1 MKLIFVTGGVVSSLG
16 KGIVTASLASLLR
29 SRGIKLKIRKLDPYL
44 NVDPGTMS
52 PYQHG
57 EVYVTDDGYETDLD
71 LGHYER
77 FTDIT
82 CSKNDSISSGKIYS
96 SILSKERKGE
106 YLGSTVQVIPHV
118 TEEIKNF
125 IKKSTNKDDVIIC
138 EIGGTVGDIES
149 LPFLEA
155 IRQFKNENHLDT
167 LLIHLTLLPYI
178 ETSGE
183 VKTKPTQ
190 HSVRE
195 LLNSGIQPDIIVCR
209 SNKKISKDE
218 IQKISLFCNVPSDSV
233 IPSYDVESIYQ
244 VPNLLSKSR
253 LDDLV
258 IKKLHIKSPKK
269 KDLTKWINFE
279 ILESRIKE
287 DINIFI
293 IGKYVHLKDSYKSL
307 YEAIY
312 HAGVHNKANVVIKW
326 LDSETIN
333 SKNVSELLKSACGVL
348 IPGGFGNR
356 GINGK
361 IEAIKFAREYQIPFL
376 GICLGMQLSI
386 IEFAKNVLKIK
397 NAGSS
402 EFGNY
407 KNNLISLM
415 TEWDFQNK
423 KIIEKIKFCV
433 EHNATNFMAAIGA
446 AIALDFSQEEFKL
459 IKNFDLKIPH
469 RLEFINTNSDVLVID
484 DCYNANPSSMKKAID
499 VLSKM
504 GGHKIALIGDMAELG
519 ERSEKYHQDIINY
532 LEEKKIDLIFRIGGR
547 FKNIK
552 TNHENNFWFPS
563 KESLI
568 ESLKKQLKSNS
579 IILIKGS
586 RSMKMEDM
594 IEDIQNY

>member
-96 SILSKERKGE
+96 TILSKERRGE

-118 TEEIKNF
+118 TEEIKKS
-125 IKKSTNKDDVIIC
+125 IKRSTNKDDVIIC

-155 IRQFKNENHLDT
+155 IRQFKNEINLDT

-190 HSVRE
+190 HSVKE

-218 IQKISLFCNVPSDSV
+218 IQKISLFCNVPSNAV
-233 IPSYDVESIYQ
+233 IPSYDVSSIYQ
-244 VPNLLSKSR
+244 VPSLLSKSK

-258 IKKLHIKSPKK
+258 IKKLRIKAPKK
-269 KDLTKWINFE
+269 KDLSKWINFE
-279 ILESRIKE
+279 IQESQAKE
-287 DINIFI
+287 DLKIFI
-293 IGKYVHLKDSYKSL
+293 IGKYVNLKDSYKSL

-312 HAGVHNKANVVIKW
+312 HAGVYNKANVIIKW

-333 SKNVSELLKSACGVL
+333 SRNVKDLLSSAAGIL

-361 IEAIKFAREYQIPFL
+361 IEAIRFARENQIPFL

-386 IEFAKNVLKIK
+386 VEFARNVLKIK
-397 NAGSS
+397 NSGSS

-407 KNNLISLM
+407 KNNIVSLM
-415 TEWDFQNK
+415 TEWNSKNQLVKRTKNNDLGATMRLGSYPCYLKPTSLASKIYKKKLINERHRHRYEVNPKFRTSFEKSDMVFSGFSKDKKLLEIVENK
-423 KIIEKIKFCV
+423 KHKWFLAVQFHPELKSKP
-433 EHNATNFMAAIGA
+433 
-446 AIALDFSQEEFKL
+446 FKPHPIFQSF
-459 IKNFDLKIPH
+459 IKNSLD
-469 RLEFINTNSDVLVID
+469 
-484 DCYNANPSSMKKAID
+484 
-499 VLSKM
+499 
-504 GGHKIALIGDMAELG
+504 HKNG
-519 ERSEKYHQDIINY
+519 
-532 LEEKKIDLIFRIGGR
+532 
-547 FKNIK
+547 
-552 TNHENNFWFPS
+552 
-563 KESLI
+563 
-568 ESLKKQLKSNS
+568 
-579 IILIKGS
+579 
-586 RSMKMEDM
+586 
-594 IEDIQNY
+594 

>member
-1 MKLIFVTGGVVSSLG
+1 MKLIFITGGVVSSLG

-361 IEAIKFAREYQIPFL
+361 IEAIKFARANQIPFL

-423 KIIEKIKFCV
+423 KIKRTKDVDLGATMRLGSYPCHIKDNSLASKIYK
-433 EHNATNFMAAIGA
+433 
-446 AIALDFSQEEFKL
+446 SKL
-459 IKNFDLKIPH
+459 IKERH
-469 RLEFINTNSDVLVID
+469 RHRYEV
-484 DCYNANPSSMKKAID
+484 NPKFRFQ
-499 VLSKM
+499 L
-504 GGHKIALIGDMAELG
+504 
-519 ERSEKYHQDIINY
+519 
-532 LEEKKIDLIFRIGGR
+532 EKKGLIFSGFSKDKKLLEIIENKNHKWFLGVQFHPELKSKPFKPHPIFLSFIKNSLD
-547 FKNIK
+547 FKN
-552 TNHENNFWFPS
+552 E
-563 KESLI
+563 
-568 ESLKKQLKSNS
+568 
-579 IILIKGS
+579 
-586 RSMKMEDM
+586 
-594 IEDIQNY
+594 

>member
-77 FTDIT
+77 FTDIK

-96 SILSKERKGE
+96 TILSKERKGE

-118 TEEIKNF
+118 TEEIKNS

-155 IRQFKNENHLDT
+155 IRQFKNERQLDT

-183 VKTKPTQ
+183 IKTKPTQ
-190 HSVRE
+190 HSVKE
-195 LLNSGIQPDIIVCR
+195 LLNAGIQPDIIVCR
-209 SNKKISKDE
+209 SNKKIKHEE
-218 IQKISLFCNVPSDSV
+218 IQKISLFCNVPTNAV
-233 IPSYDVESIYQ
+233 IPSYDVGSIYQ
-244 VPNLLSKSR
+244 VPSLLSKSK

-258 IKKLHIKSPKK
+258 IKNLNIKSKKK
-269 KDLTKWINFE
+269 KDLSKWTNFE
-279 ILESRIKE
+279 VLESRAKE
-287 DINIFI
+287 ELNIFI

-312 HAGVHNKANVVIKW
+312 HAGVHNKVNVKIKW
-326 LDSETIN
+326 IDSETIN
-333 SKNVSELLKSACGVL
+333 KKNVDELLCNAAGIL

-356 GINGK
+356 GISGK
-361 IEAIKFAREYQIPFL
+361 IEAIRYSRENQIPFL

-386 IEFAKNVLKIK
+386 IEFTKNVLKMK
-397 NAGSS
+397 NSGSS
-402 EFGNY
+402 EFG
-407 KNNLISLM
+407 KHTHSVISLM
-415 TEWDFQNK
+415 TEWSK
-423 KIIEKIKFCV
+423 KNQKVTRTKENDLGATMRLGSYPCYIKKNSLASKVYKKNLIHERHRHRYEVNPKYRSYIEKKGLVFSGFSKDKKLLEIIENKNHKWFLGV
-433 EHNATNFMAAIGA
+433 QFHPE
-446 AIALDFSQEEFKL
+446 LKSKPFKPHPIFYSF
-459 IKNFDLKIPH
+459 IKN
-469 RLEFINTNSDVLVID
+469 
-484 DCYNANPSSMKKAID
+484 
-499 VLSKM
+499 
-504 GGHKIALIGDMAELG
+504 
-519 ERSEKYHQDIINY
+519 
-532 LEEKKIDLIFRIGGR
+532 
-547 FKNIK
+547 
-552 TNHENNFWFPS
+552 
-563 KESLI
+563 SLI
-568 ESLKKQLKSNS
+568 NKNA
-579 IILIKGS
+579 
-586 RSMKMEDM
+586 
-594 IEDIQNY
+594 

>member
-77 FTDIT
+77 FTDIK

-96 SILSKERKGE
+96 TILSKERKGE

-118 TEEIKNF
+118 TEEIKNS

-155 IRQFKNENHLDT
+155 IRQFKNERHLDT

-183 VKTKPTQ
+183 IKTKPTQ
-190 HSVRE
+190 HSVKE
-195 LLNSGIQPDIIVCR
+195 LLNAGIQPDIIVCR
-209 SNKKISKDE
+209 SNKKIKYEE
-218 IQKISLFCNVPSDSV
+218 IQKISLFCNVPTNAV
-233 IPSYDVESIYQ
+233 IPSYDVGSIYQ
-244 VPNLLSKSR
+244 VPSLLSKSK

-258 IKKLHIKSPKK
+258 IKNLNIKSTKK
-269 KDLTKWINFE
+269 KDLSKWTNFE
-279 ILESRIKE
+279 VLESRAKE
-287 DINIFI
+287 ELNIFI

-312 HAGVHNKANVVIKW
+312 HAGVHNKVNVKIKW
-326 LDSETIN
+326 IDSETIN
-333 SKNVSELLKSACGVL
+333 KKNVDELLIKAAGIL

-356 GINGK
+356 GISGK
-361 IEAIKFAREYQIPFL
+361 IEAIRYARENQIPFL

-386 IEFAKNVLKIK
+386 IEFTKNVLKMK
-397 NAGSS
+397 NSGSS
-402 EFGNY
+402 EFG
-407 KNNLISLM
+407 KHTNNVISLM
-415 TEWDFQNK
+415 TEWSK
-423 KIIEKIKFCV
+423 KNQKVTRTKENDLGATMRLGSYPCYIKHKSLASKIYKKKLIHERHRHRYEVNPKYRSSIEKKGLVFSGFSKDKKLLEIIENKYHKWFLGVQFHPELKSKPFKPHPIF
-433 EHNATNFMAAIGA
+433 
-446 AIALDFSQEEFKL
+446 FSF
-459 IKNFDLKIPH
+459 IKNSLMNK
-469 RLEFINTNSDVLVID
+469 
-484 DCYNANPSSMKKAID
+484 NA
-499 VLSKM
+499 
-504 GGHKIALIGDMAELG
+504 
-519 ERSEKYHQDIINY
+519 
-532 LEEKKIDLIFRIGGR
+532 
-547 FKNIK
+547 
-552 TNHENNFWFPS
+552 
-563 KESLI
+563 
-568 ESLKKQLKSNS
+568 
-579 IILIKGS
+579 
-586 RSMKMEDM
+586 
-594 IEDIQNY
+594 

>member
-77 FTDIT
+77 FTDIK

-96 SILSKERKGE
+96 TILSKERKGE

-118 TEEIKNF
+118 TEEIKNS

-155 IRQFKNENHLDT
+155 IRQFKNERQLDT

-183 VKTKPTQ
+183 IKTKPTQ
-190 HSVRE
+190 HSVKE
-195 LLNSGIQPDIIVCR
+195 LLNAGIQPDIIVCR
-209 SNKKISKDE
+209 SNKKIKYEE
-218 IQKISLFCNVPSDSV
+218 IQKISLFCNVPTNAV
-233 IPSYDVESIYQ
+233 IPSYDVGSIYQ
-244 VPNLLSKSR
+244 VPSLLSKSK

-258 IKKLHIKSPKK
+258 IKNLNIKSTKK
-269 KDLTKWINFE
+269 KDLSKWTNFE
-279 ILESRIKE
+279 VLESRAKE
-287 DINIFI
+287 ELNIFI

-312 HAGVHNKANVVIKW
+312 HAGVHNKVNVKIKW
-326 LDSETIN
+326 IDSETIN
-333 SKNVSELLKSACGVL
+333 KKNVDELLIKAAGIL

-356 GINGK
+356 GISGK
-361 IEAIKFAREYQIPFL
+361 IEAIRYARENQIPFL

-386 IEFAKNVLKIK
+386 IEFTKNVLKMK
-397 NAGSS
+397 NSGSS
-402 EFGNY
+402 EFG
-407 KNNLISLM
+407 KHTNNVISLM
-415 TEWDFQNK
+415 TEWSK
-423 KIIEKIKFCV
+423 KNQKVTRTKENDLGATMRLGSYPCYIKHKSLASKIYKKKLIQERHRHRYEVNPKYRSSIEKKGLVFSGFSKDKKLLEIIENKYHKWFLGVQFHPELKSKPFKPHPIF
-433 EHNATNFMAAIGA
+433 
-446 AIALDFSQEEFKL
+446 FSF
-459 IKNFDLKIPH
+459 IKNSLMNK
-469 RLEFINTNSDVLVID
+469 
-484 DCYNANPSSMKKAID
+484 NA
-499 VLSKM
+499 
-504 GGHKIALIGDMAELG
+504 
-519 ERSEKYHQDIINY
+519 
-532 LEEKKIDLIFRIGGR
+532 
-547 FKNIK
+547 
-552 TNHENNFWFPS
+552 
-563 KESLI
+563 
-568 ESLKKQLKSNS
+568 
-579 IILIKGS
+579 
-586 RSMKMEDM
+586 
-594 IEDIQNY
+594 

>member
-96 SILSKERKGE
+96 TILAKERRGE

-118 TEEIKNF
+118 TEEIKKS
-125 IKKSTNKDDVIIC
+125 IKRSTNKDDVIIC

-155 IRQFKNENHLDT
+155 IRQFKNENQLDT

-190 HSVRE
+190 HSVKE

-218 IQKISLFCNVPSDSV
+218 IQKISLFCNVPSNAV
-233 IPSYDVESIYQ
+233 IPSYDVSSIYQ
-244 VPNLLSKSR
+244 VPSLLSKSK

-258 IKKLHIKSPKK
+258 IKKLNIRPLKK
-269 KDLTKWINFE
+269 KDLSKWINFE
-279 ILESRIKE
+279 ILESRAKE
-287 DINIFI
+287 DVKIFI
-293 IGKYVHLKDSYKSL
+293 IGKYVNLKDSYKSL

-312 HAGVHNKANVVIKW
+312 HAGVHNRSNVIIKW
-326 LDSETIN
+326 IDSETIN
-333 SKNVSELLKSACGVL
+333 TRNVKELLKSASGIL

-361 IEAIKFAREYQIPFL
+361 IEAIKFARENQIPFL

-397 NAGSS
+397 NSGSS
-402 EFGNY
+402 EFGNF
-407 KNNLISLM
+407 KNNFISLM
-415 TEWDFQNK
+415 TEWNSK
-423 KIIEKIKFCV
+423 
-433 EHNATNFMAAIGA
+433 N
-446 AIALDFSQEEFKL
+446 KL
-459 IKNFDLKIPH
+459 IKRSKNNDLGATMRLGSYPCHIKPNSLASKIYK
-469 RLEFINTNSDVLVID
+469 R
-484 DCYNANPSSMKKAID
+484 K
-499 VLSKM
+499 
-504 GGHKIALIGDMAELG
+504 
-519 ERSEKYHQDIINY
+519 IINERHRHRY
-532 LEEKKIDLIFRIGGR
+532 EVNPKFR
-547 FKNIK
+547 
-552 TNHENNFWFPS
+552 
-563 KESLI
+563 SLI
-568 ESLKKQLKSNS
+568 EKSDLLFSGFSKDKKLLEIVENK
-579 IILIKGS
+579 KH
-586 RSMKMEDM
+586 K
-594 IEDIQNY
+594 

>member
-96 SILSKERKGE
+96 TILSKERRGE

-118 TEEIKNF
+118 TEEIKKS
-125 IKKSTNKDDVIIC
+125 IKRSTNKDDVIIC

-155 IRQFKNENHLDT
+155 IRQFKNENNLDT

-190 HSVRE
+190 HSVKE
-195 LLNSGIQPDIIVCR
+195 LLNSGIQPDVIVCR

-218 IQKISLFCNVPSDSV
+218 IQKISLFCNVPSNAV
-233 IPSYDVESIYQ
+233 IPSYDVSSIYQ
-244 VPNLLSKSR
+244 VPSLLSKSK

-258 IKKLHIKSPKK
+258 IKKLRIKPPKK
-269 KDLTKWINFE
+269 KDLSKWIDFE
-279 ILESRIKE
+279 IQESQAKE
-287 DINIFI
+287 DLKIFI
-293 IGKYVHLKDSYKSL
+293 IGKYVNLKDSYKSL

-312 HAGVHNKANVVIKW
+312 HAGVYNRANVIIKW

-333 SKNVSELLKSACGVL
+333 SRNVKDLLNSAAGIL

-361 IEAIKFAREYQIPFL
+361 IEAIRFARENQIPFL

-386 IEFAKNVLKIK
+386 IEFARNVLKIK
-397 NAGSS
+397 NSGSS
-402 EFGNY
+402 EFGSY
-407 KNNLISLM
+407 KNNIISLM
-415 TEWDFQNK
+415 TEWNSKNQIVKRTKNNDLGATMRLGSYPCYLKPTSLASRIYKKKLINERHRHRYEVNPKFRTSFEKSDMVFSGFSKDKKLLEIVENK
-423 KIIEKIKFCV
+423 KHKWFLAVQFHPELKSKP
-433 EHNATNFMAAIGA
+433 
-446 AIALDFSQEEFKL
+446 FKPHPIFL
-459 IKNFDLKIPH
+459 SFIKN
-469 RLEFINTNSDVLVID
+469 
-484 DCYNANPSSMKKAID
+484 
-499 VLSKM
+499 
-504 GGHKIALIGDMAELG
+504 
-519 ERSEKYHQDIINY
+519 
-532 LEEKKIDLIFRIGGR
+532 
-547 FKNIK
+547 
-552 TNHENNFWFPS
+552 
-563 KESLI
+563 
-568 ESLKKQLKSNS
+568 SLKHKN
-579 IILIKGS
+579 G
-586 RSMKMEDM
+586 
-594 IEDIQNY
+594 

>member
-77 FTDIT
+77 FTDIK

-96 SILSKERKGE
+96 TILSKERKGE

-118 TEEIKNF
+118 TEEIKNS

-155 IRQFKNENHLDT
+155 IRQFKNERQLDT

-183 VKTKPTQ
+183 IKTKPTQ
-190 HSVRE
+190 HSVKE
-195 LLNSGIQPDIIVCR
+195 LLNAGIQPDIIVCR
-209 SNKKISKDE
+209 SNKKIKYEE
-218 IQKISLFCNVPSDSV
+218 IQKISLFCNVPTNAV
-233 IPSYDVESIYQ
+233 IPSYDVGSIYQ
-244 VPNLLSKSR
+244 VPSLLSKSK

-258 IKKLHIKSPKK
+258 IKNLNIKSTKK
-269 KDLTKWINFE
+269 KDLSKWTNFE
-279 ILESRIKE
+279 VLESRAKE
-287 DINIFI
+287 ELNIFI

-312 HAGVHNKANVVIKW
+312 HAGVHNKVNVKIKW
-326 LDSETIN
+326 IDSETIN
-333 SKNVSELLKSACGVL
+333 KKNVDELLIKAAGIL

-356 GINGK
+356 GISGK
-361 IEAIKFAREYQIPFL
+361 IEAIRYARENQIPFL

-386 IEFAKNVLKIK
+386 IEFTKNVLKMK
-397 NAGSS
+397 NSGSS
-402 EFGNY
+402 EFG
-407 KNNLISLM
+407 KHTNNVISLM
-415 TEWDFQNK
+415 TEWSK
-423 KIIEKIKFCV
+423 KNQKVTRTKENDLGATMRLGSYPCYIKHKSLASKIYKKKLIHERHRHRYEVNPKYRSSIEKKGLVFSGFSKDKKLLEIIENKNHKWFLGV
-433 EHNATNFMAAIGA
+433 QFHPE
-446 AIALDFSQEEFKL
+446 LKSKPFKPHPIFL
-459 IKNFDLKIPH
+459 SFIKNSLMNK
-469 RLEFINTNSDVLVID
+469 
-484 DCYNANPSSMKKAID
+484 NA
-499 VLSKM
+499 
-504 GGHKIALIGDMAELG
+504 
-519 ERSEKYHQDIINY
+519 
-532 LEEKKIDLIFRIGGR
+532 
-547 FKNIK
+547 
-552 TNHENNFWFPS
+552 
-563 KESLI
+563 
-568 ESLKKQLKSNS
+568 
-579 IILIKGS
+579 
-586 RSMKMEDM
+586 
-594 IEDIQNY
+594 

>member
-96 SILSKERKGE
+96 TILSKERRGE

-118 TEEIKNF
+118 TEEIKKS
-125 IKKSTNKDDVIIC
+125 IKRSTNKDDVIIC

-155 IRQFKNENHLDT
+155 IRQFKNEINLDT

-190 HSVRE
+190 HSVKE

-218 IQKISLFCNVPSDSV
+218 IQKISLFCNVPSNAV
-233 IPSYDVESIYQ
+233 IPSYDVSSIYQ
-244 VPNLLSKSR
+244 VPSLLSKSK

-258 IKKLHIKSPKK
+258 IKKLRIKAPKK
-269 KDLTKWINFE
+269 KDLSKWINFE
-279 ILESRIKE
+279 IQESQAKE
-287 DINIFI
+287 DLKIFI
-293 IGKYVHLKDSYKSL
+293 IGKYVNLKDSYKSL

-312 HAGVHNKANVVIKW
+312 HAGVYNRANVIIKW

-333 SKNVSELLKSACGVL
+333 SRNVKDLLSKAAGIL

-361 IEAIKFAREYQIPFL
+361 IEAIRFARENQIPFL

-386 IEFAKNVLKIK
+386 VEFARNVLKIK
-397 NAGSS
+397 NSGSS

-407 KNNLISLM
+407 KNNIVSLM
-415 TEWDFQNK
+415 TEWNSKNQLVKRTKNNDLGATMRLGSYPCYLKPTSLASKIYKKKLINERHRHRYEVNPKFRNFFEKSDMVFSGFSKDKKLLEIVENK
-423 KIIEKIKFCV
+423 KHKWFLAVQFHPELKSKP
-433 EHNATNFMAAIGA
+433 
-446 AIALDFSQEEFKL
+446 FKPHPIFQSF
-459 IKNFDLKIPH
+459 IKNSLD
-469 RLEFINTNSDVLVID
+469 
-484 DCYNANPSSMKKAID
+484 
-499 VLSKM
+499 
-504 GGHKIALIGDMAELG
+504 HKNG
-519 ERSEKYHQDIINY
+519 
-532 LEEKKIDLIFRIGGR
+532 
-547 FKNIK
+547 
-552 TNHENNFWFPS
+552 
-563 KESLI
+563 
-568 ESLKKQLKSNS
+568 
-579 IILIKGS
+579 
-586 RSMKMEDM
+586 
-594 IEDIQNY
+594 

>member
-96 SILSKERKGE
+96 TILSKERRGE

-118 TEEIKNF
+118 TEEIKKS
-125 IKKSTNKDDVIIC
+125 IKRSTNKDDVIIC

-155 IRQFKNENHLDT
+155 IRQFKNEINLDT

-190 HSVRE
+190 HSVKE

-218 IQKISLFCNVPSDSV
+218 IQKISLFCNVPSNAV
-233 IPSYDVESIYQ
+233 IPSYDVSSIYQ
-244 VPNLLSKSR
+244 VPSLLSKSK

-258 IKKLHIKSPKK
+258 IKKLRIKAPKK
-269 KDLTKWINFE
+269 KDLSKWINFE
-279 ILESRIKE
+279 IQESQAKE
-287 DINIFI
+287 DLKIFI
-293 IGKYVHLKDSYKSL
+293 IGKYVNLKDSYKSL

-312 HAGVHNKANVVIKW
+312 HAGVYNRANVIIKW

-333 SKNVSELLKSACGVL
+333 SRNVKDLLSKAAGIL

-361 IEAIKFAREYQIPFL
+361 IEAIRFARENQIPFL

-386 IEFAKNVLKIK
+386 VEFARNVLKIK
-397 NAGSS
+397 NSGSS

-407 KNNLISLM
+407 KNNIVSLM
-415 TEWDFQNK
+415 TEWNSKNQLVKRTKNNDLGATMRLGSYPCYLKPTSLASKIYKKKLINERHRHRYEVNPKFRTSFEKSDIVFSGFSKDKKLLEIVENK
-423 KIIEKIKFCV
+423 KHKWFLAVQFHPELKSKP
-433 EHNATNFMAAIGA
+433 
-446 AIALDFSQEEFKL
+446 FK
-459 IKNFDLKIPH
+459 PH
-469 RLEFINTNSDVLVID
+469 PIFLSFINNSLV
-484 DCYNANPSSMKKAID
+484 
-499 VLSKM
+499 
-504 GGHKIALIGDMAELG
+504 HKNG
-519 ERSEKYHQDIINY
+519 
-532 LEEKKIDLIFRIGGR
+532 
-547 FKNIK
+547 
-552 TNHENNFWFPS
+552 
-563 KESLI
+563 
-568 ESLKKQLKSNS
+568 
-579 IILIKGS
+579 
-586 RSMKMEDM
+586 
-594 IEDIQNY
+594 

>member
-29 SRGIKLKIRKLDPYL
+29 SRGVKLRIRKLDPYL

-57 EVYVTDDGYETDLD
+57 EVFVTDDGYETDLD

-82 CSKNDSISSGKIYS
+82 CSKDDSISSGKIYS
-96 SILSKERKGE
+96 TIISKERKGE

-118 TEEIKNF
+118 TEEIKNA
-125 IKKSTNKDDVIIC
+125 IKKSTKKDDIVIC

-155 IRQFKNENHLDT
+155 IRQFKNEKQFET

-178 ETSGE
+178 ATSGE

-190 HSVRE
+190 HSVKE

-209 SNKKISKDE
+209 SNIKIKSEE
-218 IQKISLFCNVPSDSV
+218 IQKISLFCNVPSNAV

-244 VPNLLSKSR
+244 VPSLLSKSK

-258 IKKLHIKSPKK
+258 IKKLNIKVSKK
-269 KDLTKWINFE
+269 KNLTQWTNFE
-279 ILESRIKE
+279 ILESRAKE
-287 DINIFI
+287 DLNIFI

-312 HAGVHNKANVVIKW
+312 HAGVHNKANVKIKW

-333 SKNVSELLKSACGVL
+333 RSNVSELLKNANGIL

-356 GINGK
+356 GIPGK
-361 IEAIKFAREYQIPFL
+361 LEAIKFAREKQIPFL

-386 IEFAKNVLKIK
+386 LEYAKNVLKIK
-397 NAGSS
+397 NCGSS
-402 EFGNY
+402 EFGKY
-407 KNNLISLM
+407 KFNIISLM
-415 TEWDFQNK
+415 TEWNQKNQLVKRSKDNDLGASMRLGSYPCYIKPKSLASKIYK
-423 KIIEKIKFCV
+423 KKLIHERHRHRYEVNPKYRNLLEKKGLSFSGFSKDKKLLEIIEISNHKWFFGVQFHPELK
-433 EHNATNFMAAIGA
+433 
-446 AIALDFSQEEFKL
+446 SKPFKPHPIFL
-459 IKNFDLKIPH
+459 SFIKN
-469 RLEFINTNSDVLVID
+469 
-484 DCYNANPSSMKKAID
+484 
-499 VLSKM
+499 
-504 GGHKIALIGDMAELG
+504 
-519 ERSEKYHQDIINY
+519 
-532 LEEKKIDLIFRIGGR
+532 
-547 FKNIK
+547 
-552 TNHENNFWFPS
+552 
-563 KESLI
+563 SLI
-568 ESLKKQLKSNS
+568 YKN
-579 IILIKGS
+579 G
-586 RSMKMEDM
+586 
-594 IEDIQNY
+594 

>member
-77 FTDIT
+77 FTDIK

-96 SILSKERKGE
+96 TILSKERKGE

-118 TEEIKNF
+118 TEEIKNS

-155 IRQFKNENHLDT
+155 IRQFKNERQLDT

-183 VKTKPTQ
+183 IKTKPTQ
-190 HSVRE
+190 HSVKE
-195 LLNSGIQPDIIVCR
+195 LLNAGIQPDIIVCR
-209 SNKKISKDE
+209 SNKKIKYEE
-218 IQKISLFCNVPSDSV
+218 IQKISLFCNVPTNAV
-233 IPSYDVESIYQ
+233 IPSYDVGSIYQ
-244 VPNLLSKSR
+244 VPSLLSKSK

-258 IKKLHIKSPKK
+258 IKNLNIKSTKK
-269 KDLTKWINFE
+269 KDLSKWTNFE
-279 ILESRIKE
+279 VLESRAKE
-287 DINIFI
+287 ELNIFI

-312 HAGVHNKANVVIKW
+312 HAGVHNKVNVKIKW
-326 LDSETIN
+326 IDSETIN
-333 SKNVSELLKSACGVL
+333 KKNVDELLIKAAGIL

-356 GINGK
+356 GISGK
-361 IEAIKFAREYQIPFL
+361 IEAIRYARENQIPFL

-386 IEFAKNVLKIK
+386 IEFTKNVLKMK
-397 NAGSS
+397 NSGSS
-402 EFGNY
+402 EFG
-407 KNNLISLM
+407 KHTNNVISLM
-415 TEWDFQNK
+415 TEWSK
-423 KIIEKIKFCV
+423 KNQKVTRTKENDLGATMRLGSYPCYIKHKSLASKIYKKKLIHERHRHRYEVNPKYRSSIEKKGLVFSGFSKDKKLLEIIENKNHKWFLGVQFHPELKSKPFKPHPIF
-433 EHNATNFMAAIGA
+433 
-446 AIALDFSQEEFKL
+446 FSF
-459 IKNFDLKIPH
+459 IKNSLM
-469 RLEFINTNSDVLVID
+469 L
-484 DCYNANPSSMKKAID
+484 
-499 VLSKM
+499 
-504 GGHKIALIGDMAELG
+504 
-519 ERSEKYHQDIINY
+519 
-532 LEEKKIDLIFRIGGR
+532 
-547 FKNIK
+547 
-552 TNHENNFWFPS
+552 
-563 KESLI
+563 SLI
-568 ESLKKQLKSNS
+568 H
-579 IILIKGS
+579 I
-586 RSMKMEDM
+586 
-594 IEDIQNY
+594 

>member
-77 FTDIT
+77 FTDIK

-96 SILSKERKGE
+96 TILSKERKGE

-118 TEEIKNF
+118 TEEIKNS

-155 IRQFKNENHLDT
+155 IRQFKNEKQLDT

-183 VKTKPTQ
+183 IKTKPTQ
-190 HSVRE
+190 HSVKE
-195 LLNSGIQPDIIVCR
+195 LLNAGIQPDIIVCR
-209 SNKKISKDE
+209 SNKKIKYEE
-218 IQKISLFCNVPSDSV
+218 IQKISLFCNVPTNAV
-233 IPSYDVESIYQ
+233 IPSYDVGSIYQ
-244 VPNLLSKSR
+244 VPSLLSKSK

-258 IKKLHIKSPKK
+258 IKNLNIKSTKK
-269 KDLTKWINFE
+269 KDLSKWTNFE
-279 ILESRIKE
+279 VLESRAKE
-287 DINIFI
+287 ELNIFI

-312 HAGVHNKANVVIKW
+312 HAGVHNKVNVKIKW
-326 LDSETIN
+326 IDSETIN
-333 SKNVSELLKSACGVL
+333 KKNVDELLIKAAGIL

-356 GINGK
+356 GISGK
-361 IEAIKFAREYQIPFL
+361 IEAIRYARENQIPFL

-386 IEFAKNVLKIK
+386 IEFTKNVLKMK
-397 NAGSS
+397 NSGSS
-402 EFGNY
+402 EFG
-407 KNNLISLM
+407 KHTNNVISLM
-415 TEWDFQNK
+415 TEWSK
-423 KIIEKIKFCV
+423 KNQKVTRTKENDLGATMRLGSYPCYIKHKSLASKIYKKKLIHERHRHRYEVNPKYRSSIEKKGLVFSGFSKDKKLLEIIENKNHKWFLGVQFHPELKSKPFKPHPIF
-433 EHNATNFMAAIGA
+433 
-446 AIALDFSQEEFKL
+446 FSF
-459 IKNFDLKIPH
+459 IKNSLMNK
-469 RLEFINTNSDVLVID
+469 
-484 DCYNANPSSMKKAID
+484 NA
-499 VLSKM
+499 
-504 GGHKIALIGDMAELG
+504 
-519 ERSEKYHQDIINY
+519 
-532 LEEKKIDLIFRIGGR
+532 
-547 FKNIK
+547 
-552 TNHENNFWFPS
+552 
-563 KESLI
+563 
-568 ESLKKQLKSNS
+568 
-579 IILIKGS
+579 
-586 RSMKMEDM
+586 
-594 IEDIQNY
+594 

>member
-96 SILSKERKGE
+96 TILSKERRGE

-118 TEEIKNF
+118 TEEIKKS
-125 IKKSTNKDDVIIC
+125 IKRSTNKDDVIIC

-155 IRQFKNENHLDT
+155 IRQFKNEINLDT

-190 HSVRE
+190 HSVKE

-218 IQKISLFCNVPSDSV
+218 IQKISLFCNVPSNAV
-233 IPSYDVESIYQ
+233 IPSYDVSSIYQ
-244 VPNLLSKSR
+244 VPSLLSKSK

-258 IKKLHIKSPKK
+258 IKKLRIKAPKK
-269 KDLTKWINFE
+269 KDLSKWINFE
-279 ILESRIKE
+279 IQESQAKE
-287 DINIFI
+287 DLKIFI
-293 IGKYVHLKDSYKSL
+293 IGKYVNLKDSYKSL

-312 HAGVHNKANVVIKW
+312 HAGVYNRANVIIKW

-333 SKNVSELLKSACGVL
+333 SRNVKDLLSKANGIL

-361 IEAIKFAREYQIPFL
+361 IEAIRFARENQIPFL

-386 IEFAKNVLKIK
+386 VEFARNVLKIK
-397 NAGSS
+397 NSGSS

-407 KNNLISLM
+407 KNNIVSLM
-415 TEWDFQNK
+415 TEWNSKNQLVKRTKNNDLGATMRLGSYPCYLKPKSLATKIYKKKLINERHRHRYEVNPKFRTSFEKSDMVFSGFSKDKKLLEIVENK
-423 KIIEKIKFCV
+423 KHKWFLAVQFHPELKSKP
-433 EHNATNFMAAIGA
+433 
-446 AIALDFSQEEFKL
+446 FKPHPIFQSF
-459 IKNFDLKIPH
+459 IKNSLD
-469 RLEFINTNSDVLVID
+469 
-484 DCYNANPSSMKKAID
+484 
-499 VLSKM
+499 
-504 GGHKIALIGDMAELG
+504 HKNG
-519 ERSEKYHQDIINY
+519 
-532 LEEKKIDLIFRIGGR
+532 
-547 FKNIK
+547 
-552 TNHENNFWFPS
+552 
-563 KESLI
+563 
-568 ESLKKQLKSNS
+568 
-579 IILIKGS
+579 
-586 RSMKMEDM
+586 
-594 IEDIQNY
+594 

>member
-77 FTDIT
+77 FTDIK

-96 SILSKERKGE
+96 TILSKERKGE

-118 TEEIKNF
+118 TEEIKNS

-155 IRQFKNENHLDT
+155 IRQFKNERQLDT

-183 VKTKPTQ
+183 IKTKPTQ
-190 HSVRE
+190 HSVKE
-195 LLNSGIQPDIIVCR
+195 LLNAGIQPDIIVCR
-209 SNKKISKDE
+209 SNKKIKYEE
-218 IQKISLFCNVPSDSV
+218 IQKISLFCNVPTNAV
-233 IPSYDVESIYQ
+233 IPSYDVGSIYQ
-244 VPNLLSKSR
+244 VPSLLSKSK

-258 IKKLHIKSPKK
+258 IKNLNIKSKKK
-269 KDLTKWINFE
+269 KDLSKWTNFE
-279 ILESRIKE
+279 VLESRAKE
-287 DINIFI
+287 ELNIFI

-312 HAGVHNKANVVIKW
+312 HAGVHNKVNVKIKW
-326 LDSETIN
+326 IDSETIN
-333 SKNVSELLKSACGVL
+333 KKNVDELLIKAAGIL

-356 GINGK
+356 GISGK
-361 IEAIKFAREYQIPFL
+361 IEAIRYARENQIPFL

-386 IEFAKNVLKIK
+386 IEFTKNVLKMK
-397 NAGSS
+397 NSGSS
-402 EFGNY
+402 EFG
-407 KNNLISLM
+407 KHTNNVISLM
-415 TEWDFQNK
+415 TEWSK
-423 KIIEKIKFCV
+423 KNQKVTRTKENDLGATMRLGSYPCYIKHKSLASKIYKKKLIHERHRHRYEVNPKYRSSIEKKGLVFSGFSKDKKLLEIIENKNHKWFLGVQFHPELKSKPFKPHPIF
-433 EHNATNFMAAIGA
+433 
-446 AIALDFSQEEFKL
+446 FSF
-459 IKNFDLKIPH
+459 IKNSLMNK
-469 RLEFINTNSDVLVID
+469 
-484 DCYNANPSSMKKAID
+484 NA
-499 VLSKM
+499 
-504 GGHKIALIGDMAELG
+504 
-519 ERSEKYHQDIINY
+519 
-532 LEEKKIDLIFRIGGR
+532 
-547 FKNIK
+547 
-552 TNHENNFWFPS
+552 
-563 KESLI
+563 
-568 ESLKKQLKSNS
+568 
-579 IILIKGS
+579 
-586 RSMKMEDM
+586 
-594 IEDIQNY
+594 

>member
-52 PYQHG
+52 PYKHG

-96 SILSKERKGE
+96 TILSKERRGE

-118 TEEIKNF
+118 TEEIKKS
-125 IKKSTNKDDVIIC
+125 IKRSTNKDDVIIC

-155 IRQFKNENHLDT
+155 IRQFKNEINLDT

-190 HSVRE
+190 HSVKE

-218 IQKISLFCNVPSDSV
+218 IQKISLFCNVPSNAV
-233 IPSYDVESIYQ
+233 IPSYDVSSIYQ
-244 VPNLLSKSR
+244 VPSLLSKSK

-258 IKKLHIKSPKK
+258 IKKLRIKAPKK
-269 KDLTKWINFE
+269 KDLSKWINFE
-279 ILESRIKE
+279 IQESQAKE
-287 DINIFI
+287 DLKIFI
-293 IGKYVHLKDSYKSL
+293 IGKYVNLKDSYKSL

-312 HAGVHNKANVVIKW
+312 HAGVYNRANVIIKW

-333 SKNVSELLKSACGVL
+333 SRNVKDLLSKANGIL

-361 IEAIKFAREYQIPFL
+361 IEAIRFARENQIPFL

-386 IEFAKNVLKIK
+386 VEFARNVLKIK
-397 NAGSS
+397 NSGSS

-407 KNNLISLM
+407 KNNIVSLM
-415 TEWDFQNK
+415 TEWNSKNQLVKRTKNNDLGATMRLGSYPCYLKPTSLASKIYKKKLINERHRHRYEVNPKFRTSFEKSDMVFSGFSKDKKLLEIVENK
-423 KIIEKIKFCV
+423 KHKWFLAVQFHPELKSKP
-433 EHNATNFMAAIGA
+433 
-446 AIALDFSQEEFKL
+446 FKPHPIFQSF
-459 IKNFDLKIPH
+459 IKNSLD
-469 RLEFINTNSDVLVID
+469 
-484 DCYNANPSSMKKAID
+484 
-499 VLSKM
+499 
-504 GGHKIALIGDMAELG
+504 HKNG
-519 ERSEKYHQDIINY
+519 
-532 LEEKKIDLIFRIGGR
+532 
-547 FKNIK
+547 
-552 TNHENNFWFPS
+552 
-563 KESLI
+563 
-568 ESLKKQLKSNS
+568 
-579 IILIKGS
+579 
-586 RSMKMEDM
+586 
-594 IEDIQNY
+594 

>member
-77 FTDIT
+77 FTDIK

-96 SILSKERKGE
+96 TILSKERKGE

-118 TEEIKNF
+118 TEEIKNS

-155 IRQFKNENHLDT
+155 IRQFKNERQLDT

-183 VKTKPTQ
+183 IKTKPTQ
-190 HSVRE
+190 HSVKE
-195 LLNSGIQPDIIVCR
+195 LLNAGIQPDIIVCR
-209 SNKKISKDE
+209 SNKKIKYEE
-218 IQKISLFCNVPSDSV
+218 IQKISLFCNVPTNAV
-233 IPSYDVESIYQ
+233 IPSYDVGSIYQ
-244 VPNLLSKSR
+244 VPSLLSKSK

-258 IKKLHIKSPKK
+258 IKNLNIKSTKK
-269 KDLTKWINFE
+269 KDLSKWTNFE
-279 ILESRIKE
+279 VLESRAKE
-287 DINIFI
+287 ELNIFI

-312 HAGVHNKANVVIKW
+312 HAGVHNKVNVKIKW
-326 LDSETIN
+326 IDSETIN
-333 SKNVSELLKSACGVL
+333 KKNVDELLIKASGIL

-356 GINGK
+356 GISGK
-361 IEAIKFAREYQIPFL
+361 IEAIRYARENQIPFL

-386 IEFAKNVLKIK
+386 IEFTKNVLKMK
-397 NAGSS
+397 NSGSS
-402 EFGNY
+402 EFG
-407 KNNLISLM
+407 KHTNNVISLM
-415 TEWDFQNK
+415 TEWSK
-423 KIIEKIKFCV
+423 KNQKVTRTKENDLGATMRLGSYPCYIKHKSLASKIYKKKLIHERHRHRYEVNPKYRSSIEKKGLVFSGFSKDKKLLEIIENKNHKWFLGVQFHPELKSKPFKPHPIF
-433 EHNATNFMAAIGA
+433 
-446 AIALDFSQEEFKL
+446 FSF
-459 IKNFDLKIPH
+459 IKNSLMNK
-469 RLEFINTNSDVLVID
+469 
-484 DCYNANPSSMKKAID
+484 NA
-499 VLSKM
+499 
-504 GGHKIALIGDMAELG
+504 
-519 ERSEKYHQDIINY
+519 
-532 LEEKKIDLIFRIGGR
+532 
-547 FKNIK
+547 
-552 TNHENNFWFPS
+552 
-563 KESLI
+563 
-568 ESLKKQLKSNS
+568 
-579 IILIKGS
+579 
-586 RSMKMEDM
+586 
-594 IEDIQNY
+594 

>member
-29 SRGIKLKIRKLDPYL
+29 SRGIKLRIRKLDPYL

-57 EVYVTDDGYETDLD
+57 EVFVTDDGYETDLD

-82 CSKNDSISSGKIYS
+82 CSKDDSISSGKIYS
-96 SILSKERKGE
+96 TIISKERKGE

-118 TEEIKNF
+118 TEEIKNA
-125 IKKSTNKDDVIIC
+125 IKKSTKKDDIVIC

-155 IRQFKNENHLDT
+155 IRQFKNEKQFET

-178 ETSGE
+178 ATSGE

-190 HSVRE
+190 HSVKE

-209 SNKKISKDE
+209 SNIKIKSEE
-218 IQKISLFCNVPSDSV
+218 IQKISLFCNVPSNAV

-244 VPNLLSKSR
+244 VPSLLSKSK

-258 IKKLHIKSPKK
+258 IKKLNIKVSKK
-269 KDLTKWINFE
+269 KNLTQWTNFE
-279 ILESRIKE
+279 ILESRAKE
-287 DINIFI
+287 DLNIFI

-312 HAGVHNKANVVIKW
+312 HAGVHNKANVKIKW

-333 SKNVSELLKSACGVL
+333 RTNVSELLKNANGIL

-356 GINGK
+356 GIPGK
-361 IEAIKFAREYQIPFL
+361 LEAIKFAREKQIPFL

-386 IEFAKNVLKIK
+386 LEYAKNVLKIK
-397 NAGSS
+397 NCGSS
-402 EFGNY
+402 EFGKY
-407 KNNLISLM
+407 KYNIISLM
-415 TEWDFQNK
+415 TEWNQKNQLVKRSKDNDLGASMRLGSYPCYIKPKSLASKIYK
-423 KIIEKIKFCV
+423 KKLIHERHRHRYEVNPKYRNLLEKKGLSFSGFSKDKKLLEIIEISNHKWFFGVQFHPELK
-433 EHNATNFMAAIGA
+433 
-446 AIALDFSQEEFKL
+446 SKPFKPHPIFL
-459 IKNFDLKIPH
+459 SFIKN
-469 RLEFINTNSDVLVID
+469 
-484 DCYNANPSSMKKAID
+484 
-499 VLSKM
+499 
-504 GGHKIALIGDMAELG
+504 
-519 ERSEKYHQDIINY
+519 
-532 LEEKKIDLIFRIGGR
+532 
-547 FKNIK
+547 
-552 TNHENNFWFPS
+552 
-563 KESLI
+563 SLI
-568 ESLKKQLKSNS
+568 YKN
-579 IILIKGS
+579 G
-586 RSMKMEDM
+586 
-594 IEDIQNY
+594 

>member
-29 SRGIKLKIRKLDPYL
+29 SRGVKLKIRKLDPYL

-57 EVYVTDDGYETDLD
+57 EVFVTDDGYETDLD

-82 CSKNDSISSGKIYS
+82 CSKDDSISSGKIYS
-96 SILSKERKGE
+96 TIISKERKGE

-118 TEEIKNF
+118 TEEIKNS
-125 IKKSTNKDDVIIC
+125 IKKSTKKDDVVIC

-155 IRQFKNENHLDT
+155 IRQFKNEKQFET

-178 ETSGE
+178 ATSGE

-190 HSVRE
+190 HSVKE

-209 SNKKISKDE
+209 SNIKIKTEE
-218 IQKISLFCNVPSDSV
+218 IQKISLFCNVPSNAV

-244 VPNLLSKSR
+244 VPGLLSKSK

-258 IKKLHIKSPKK
+258 IKKLNIKVSKK
-269 KDLTKWINFE
+269 KNLTQWTNFE
-279 ILESRIKE
+279 ILESRAKE
-287 DINIFI
+287 DLNIFI

-312 HAGVHNKANVVIKW
+312 HAGVHNKANVKIKW

-333 SKNVSELLKSACGVL
+333 RKNVSELLKNANGIL

-356 GINGK
+356 GISGK
-361 IEAIKFAREYQIPFL
+361 LEAIKFAREKQIPFL

-386 IEFAKNVLKIK
+386 LEFAKNVLKIK
-397 NAGSS
+397 NSGSS
-402 EFGNY
+402 EFGKY
-407 KNNLISLM
+407 KYNFISLM
-415 TEWDFQNK
+415 TEWNQKNK
-423 KIIEKIKFCV
+423 LVKRSMDNDLGASMRLGSYPCHIKPKSLASKIYKKKLIHERHRHRYEVNPKYRNLLEKKGLSFSGFSKDKKLLEIIEISNHKWFFGVQFHPELK
-433 EHNATNFMAAIGA
+433 
-446 AIALDFSQEEFKL
+446 SKPFKPHPIFL
-459 IKNFDLKIPH
+459 SFVKN
-469 RLEFINTNSDVLVID
+469 
-484 DCYNANPSSMKKAID
+484 
-499 VLSKM
+499 
-504 GGHKIALIGDMAELG
+504 
-519 ERSEKYHQDIINY
+519 
-532 LEEKKIDLIFRIGGR
+532 
-547 FKNIK
+547 
-552 TNHENNFWFPS
+552 
-563 KESLI
+563 SLI
-568 ESLKKQLKSNS
+568 YKN
-579 IILIKGS
+579 G
-586 RSMKMEDM
+586 
-594 IEDIQNY
+594 

>member
-1 MKLIFVTGGVVSSLG
+1 VKLIFVTGGVVSSLG

-118 TEEIKNF
+118 TEEIKHF

-155 IRQFKNENHLDT
+155 IRQFKNENHLET

-279 ILESRIKE
+279 ILESRTKE

-326 LDSETIN
+326 VDSETIN

-361 IEAIKFAREYQIPFL
+361 IEAIKFARENQIPFL

-423 KIIEKIKFCV
+423 KIKRTKDVDLGATMRLGSYPCHIKDNSLASKIYK
-433 EHNATNFMAAIGA
+433 
-446 AIALDFSQEEFKL
+446 SKL
-459 IKNFDLKIPH
+459 IKERH
-469 RLEFINTNSDVLVID
+469 RHRYEV
-484 DCYNANPSSMKKAID
+484 NPKFRFQ
-499 VLSKM
+499 L
-504 GGHKIALIGDMAELG
+504 
-519 ERSEKYHQDIINY
+519 
-532 LEEKKIDLIFRIGGR
+532 EKKGLIFSGFSKDKKLLEIIENKNHKWFLGVQFHPELKSKPFKPHPIFLSFIKNSLD
-547 FKNIK
+547 FKN
-552 TNHENNFWFPS
+552 E
-563 KESLI
+563 
-568 ESLKKQLKSNS
+568 
-579 IILIKGS
+579 
-586 RSMKMEDM
+586 
-594 IEDIQNY
+594 